1 MLFLFD
7 AQSGGNL
14 LKKLEISQ
22 NPVNRPQLQYKIEVC
37 HFHFLL
43 FDKASWFTQK
53 IYIYREIINSHF
65 LKIISTRSLHD
76 AAAFYSIS
84 IADNQEE

>member
-22 NPVNRPQLQYKIEVC
+22 TPVNRPYLHYEIEVC
-37 HFHFLL
+37 HFGYFVGV
-43 FDKASWFTQK
+43 
-53 IYIYREIINSHF
+53 N
-65 LKIISTRSLHD
+65 LK
-76 AAAFYSIS
+76 Y
-84 IADNQEE
+84 

>member
-22 NPVNRPQLQYKIEVC
+22 TPVNHPYLQYKIGVC
-37 HFHFLL
+37 HFKDL
-43 FDKASWFTQK
+43 T
-53 IYIYREIINSHF
+53 EV
-65 LKIISTRSLHD
+65 
-76 AAAFYSIS
+76 
-84 IADNQEE
+84 NQEYLKYLNIAFI